1 MLGPPGVRQ
10 RGTSPAVGGLWP
22 GPGAE
27 QESDCGEVS
36 LGGGKVQ
43 RGPAVIIGRVGV
55 APGGQGRPQF
65 VQVAL
70 ARRIEQP
77 HSPGDLGFVL
87 LPARITLTGVLAD
100 GQ

>member
-1 MLGPPGVRQ
+1 MLGAPGVRQ

-27 QESDCGEVS
+27 QESDCGQVS

-43 RGPAVIIGRVGV
+43 RGAAVVIGRVGV

-70 ARRIEQP
+70 AGRIEQP
-77 HSPGDLGFVL
+77 HRPGDLGFVL